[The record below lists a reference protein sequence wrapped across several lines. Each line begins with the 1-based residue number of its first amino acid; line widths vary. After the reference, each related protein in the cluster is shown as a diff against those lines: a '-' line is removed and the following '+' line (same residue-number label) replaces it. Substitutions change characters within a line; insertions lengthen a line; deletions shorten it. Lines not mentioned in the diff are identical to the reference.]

1 MSQTSPFG
9 QPADD
14 ESSQRPP
21 VPTTPAPAEKSSRTA
36 LLAIGATAIALVAG
50 VGGFFLLSGGS
61 DEYPTGVA
69 SNFPQSSASASTPT
83 PSTSPTPLPTE
94 STVNARNPF
103 LNPPSPKASATA
115 TSPTA
120 VATAPT
126 TPVANTPA
134 PTVTVEKTEVF
145 VTLVKFNP
153 DNGDATFKVI
163 SPKERGQKGWP
174 VSVSDDFG
182 TPWGK
187 AKAKPFTYDG
197 VFVKGSGTLCAS
209 VKYVDAASVRV
220 CQGEIVQV
228 Q

>member
-9 QPADD
+9 QPVDD
-14 ESSQRPP
+14 ESSERPP

-61 DEYPTGVA
+61 DEYPTGID
-69 SNFPQSSASASTPT
+69 SSFPKAKAPATSPS

-103 LNPPSPKASATA
+103 VNPPTPTTAA
-115 TSPTA
+115 TSPAA
-120 VATAPT
+120 VAPATTAPSAQS
-126 TPVANTPA
+126 PQSAAEPA
-134 PTVTVEKTEVF
+134 KVF
-145 VTLVKFNP
+145 VMLVTFDKQTKDAKFR
-153 DNGDATFKVI
+153 VI
-163 SPKERGQKGWP
+163 SPQESGKETWP
-174 VSVSDDFG
+174 VSRGEDFG
-182 TPWGK
+182 MPFGTFPSM
-187 AKAKPFTYDG
+187 PFTYDG
-197 VFVKGSGTLCAS
+197 DSKTVSGTVCPT

-220 CQGEIVQV
+220 CKGEIVQV